1 MNRSCAVTG
10 SFDPITIGHLN
21 IIERAKELF
30 DTVYVLMLINPE
42 KKYLFTTDER
52 LSFLK
57 TLFNDDKQVK
67 VYFYSGFT
75 ADFCREH
82 GIKTLVRGI
91 RNEQD
96 LIYEKNLAKLNYDY
110 GGLETCFF
118 VADEKMK
125 EISSSLLKDEQKR
138 DKYLEIVPE
147 KIRAQVKEKFNG

>member
-1 MNRSCAVTG
+1 MNKSCAVTG

-21 IIERAKELF
+21 IIERAKKLF

-42 KKYLFTTDER
+42 KKYLFSSDER
-52 LSFLK
+52 LSFLN
-57 TLFNDDKQVK
+57 TLFDKDEQIK
-67 VYFYSGFT
+67 VYFYSGYT

-110 GGLETCFF
+110 GELETCFF
-118 VADEKMK
+118 VADENLK
-125 EISSSLLKDEQKR
+125 EISSSLLKDEGKR
-138 DKYLEIVPE
+138 EKYLEIVPE